1 MVEQNSF
8 PGIIIHDKFN
18 IIQHKKFLS
27 EKAAAQEGK
36 KRKRVSAN
44 KDTEQIN
51 SENIDSDFYIQ
62 N

>member
-1 MVEQNSF
+1 MVEQNPF

-27 EKAAAQEGK
+27 EKATVQEGK

-44 KDTEQIN
+44 KDTK
-51 SENIDSDFYIQ
+51 
-62 N
+62 